1 MRGGG
6 GGGLNLEKHQDS
18 PPSRVYHRS
27 RDLDSWN
34 TAQML
39 ELKQGSRAEKACV
52 SKALTPF

>member
-1 MRGGG
+1 MRG